1 MTNNCESCGASNEAD
16 ASFCVDC
23 GKPLRS
29 TDTVGGL
36 QTEPYPQPGGRGERT
51 SSEDAFHL
59 QPGDL
64 FADRYTIV
72 DTIGQGGMG
81 VVYRATEELA
91 GKIREIALK
100 LIRADRLIDDRA
112 VDKLISEGALTQD
125 IRHPNVV
132 AVYNVGKAE
141 GQPFV
146 AMEFVEGTSL
156 REWHRRK
163 INARE
168 EIDVAVVAAIIG
180 ALLDGLEAA
189 HSKGVIHRDLKPE
202 NIALTAEPSSE
213 QASLQILDFGIARAP
228 GTVDSATGTGLGTPR
243 YMAPEQITHP
253 DGAGPPADLYSLS
266 VIFYELLMDVLPQ
279 GHWQPPSGGRTDV
292 PTAIDALIEA
302 GLSNRP
308 ASRPQTT
315 QDYRKILA
323 DALPSIAPDPPAPAP
338 SPPPPSPP
346 PPPPEGSNT
355 LRNALIGGGVVVG
368 LLVLI
373 GAIVEE
379 PEEPGIPQDDE
390 YIYVDDVPHVLDED
404 GDLVRADGGG
414 GNDVDP
420 EPEPGPD
427 QLPPP
432 PPPPEEPVLTF
443 ADMAGRWN
451 VELGGYFDIQVD
463 NVGNFSGSGVNP
475 LGMPVEI
482 SGNLQTLRYI
492 ANGFNG
498 QLTWDGACHLGFV
511 TYNPNGTINVASTF
525 HIDHAPGA
533 ACPARFSR

>member
-1 MTNNCESCGASNEAD
+1 MAVNCEHCGTANERD
-16 ASFCVDC
+16 ASFCEEC

-36 QTEPYPQPGGRGERT
+36 QTEPYIQPGGSAGRR
-51 SSEDAFHL
+51 SAQDAFHL
-59 QPGDL
+59 EPGDV
-64 FADRYTIV
+64 FADRYTVV

-100 LIRADRLIDDRA
+100 LIRADRLADDRA

-132 AVYNVGKAE
+132 AVYNVGKA
-141 GQPFV
+141 GDQPFV
-146 AMEFVEGTSL
+146 AMEFVDGLPL

-168 EIDVAVVAAIIG
+168 EIGVPVVGAIIN

-189 HSKGVIHRDLKPE
+189 HAKGVIHRDLKPE
-202 NIALTAEPSSE
+202 NIVLTGDPTSE
-213 QASLQILDFGIARAP
+213 QATLQILDFGIARAP

-243 YMAPEQITHP
+243 YMAPEQITQP
-253 DGAGPPADLYSLS
+253 NSAGPAADLYSLS
-266 VIFYELLMDVLPQ
+266 VIFYELLMDVLPH

-292 PTAIDALIEA
+292 PTVFDELIEQ

-315 QDYRKILA
+315 QEYRERLA
-323 DALPSIAPDPPAPAP
+323 MALAEVKPEDELKPDPIPRPTP
-338 SPPPPSPP
+338 RPPVPPPTPP
-346 PPPPEGSNT
+346 NNN
-355 LRNALIGGGVVVG
+355 LRNILIGGAVG
-368 LLVLI
+368 LVALAGI
-373 GAIVEE
+373 GAAIDGDEE
-379 PEEPGIPQDDE
+379 PEIH
-390 YIYVDDVPHVLDED
+390 VDPETVTVNGVTYFYNDN
-404 GDLVRADGGG
+404 GDLVSMETGEVYVPDP
-414 GNDVDP
+414 DP
-420 EPEPGPD
+420 EPDPD
-427 QLPPP
+427 PPP
-432 PPPPEEPVLTF
+432 PPPPPPPDEPLVTF

-451 VELGGYFDIQVD
+451 FGVGGYMSVTTDAS
-463 NVGNFSGSGVNP
+463 GNFSGSGQDAFGSP
-475 LGMPVEI
+475 QTI
-482 SGNLQTLRYI
+482 RGNLQTLTYLYNEGI
-492 ANGFNG
+492 QGAFE
-498 QLTWDGACHLGFV
+498 WDGQCHLYYYDP
-511 TYNPNGTINVASTF
+511 TGTRQAI